1 MTQASTPPLAVVASR
16 VRLEEKLLF
25 EALERRRIPYRQL
38 DERQLV
44 MALDG
49 ATGDYTAVI
58 SRCMS
63 NTRSMYVA
71 RLFEAQG
78 AIVVNRSQVIETCGD
93 KALTSLALVQAGV
106 PIPRTEI
113 ALTPEAALAALDRF
127 GYPAVIKPVSGSWG
141 RLLAKV
147 NDREAAEAILEH
159 KQVLGSPAHA
169 IIYIQEYIAKPDR
182 DIRVIVMGEQVICA
196 MYRHSPHWIT
206 NTARGGRASN
216 CPVKGAVGDLALRAA
231 EAVGGGVLAIDLIET
246 ADGRLLVNEV
256 NHTMEFRNS
265 IDTTGVN
272 IPARI
277 VDYVLEQRTENREQ
291 RSNIEARAAS
301 QNLLSALLDA

>member
-206 NTARGGRASN
+206 NTARGGETSA
-216 CPVKGAVGDLALRAA
+216 CPITDELADLALRAA
-231 EAVGGGVLAIDLIET
+231 RAVGGGALAIDLLERP
-246 ADGRLLVNEV
+246 DGALVVNEI
-256 NHTMEFRNS
+256 NHTMEYHGMIAATS
-265 IDTTGVN
+265 
-272 IPARI
+272 
-277 VDYVLEQRTENREQ
+277 VDVADALVQYVCA
-291 RSNIEARAAS
+291 EAG
-301 QNLLSALLDA
+301 L